1 MGRRKR
7 SSIDVSFYAFIFLG
21 TVYFSFLFFESVE
34 GFYGRVCDEGFTG
47 VKVTVPKR
55 LRNLF
60 DVKDGDYV
68 RLALV

>member
-7 SSIDVSFYAFIFLG
+7 SSIDVSFYAFYIFG
-21 TVYFSFLFFESVE
+21 DCLFFVFVFESVE